1 MIKGIIFD
9 LDGVIV
15 STDDLHYMAWK
26 KIASQENIPFDK
38 TINHQLRGVSRM
50 ESLEIILSKANRA
63 YSTEEKQM
71 LAKEKNDYY
80 VSLLDQLSQKDIL
93 PGVLSTLE
101 WLKRHE
107 YKIAI
112 GSSSKNAKT
121 ILKKIGL
128 YDLFDVIT
136 DGNDIT
142 NSKPHPEVFTKAGL
156 RLGLLKEECAV
167 VEDAEAGIDA
177 AKAAGMYAFGVGPAS
192 HYEKT
197 DCSLHFLDD
206 IKNKL
211 A

>member
-15 STDDLHYMAWK
+15 STDDLHFMAWQR
-26 KIASQENIPFDK
+26 IATQENIHFDR

-50 ESLEIILSKANRA
+50 ESLEIILSR
-63 YSTEEKQM
+63 STKIYTEEEKQI
-71 LAKEKNDYY
+71 LAKTKNDYY

-93 PGVLSTLE
+93 PSVVSTLE
-101 WLKRHE
+101 WLKKSGF
-107 YKIAI
+107 KIAI

-128 YDLFDVIT
+128 FDLFDNIT

-142 NSKPHPEVFTKAGL
+142 NSKPHPEVFIKAGIG
-156 RLGLLKEECAV
+156 LGLFSHECAV

-177 AKAAGMYAFGVGPAS
+177 AKAASMYAFGIGPAS
-192 HYEKT
+192 HYSKT
-197 DCSLHFLDD
+197 DYAITFLDE
-206 IKNKL
+206 IKRQL
-211 A
+211 S